1 MESKNDGIKHF
12 LSEDIEPNNNN
23 NNRHSAPVN
32 VRHFL
37 SEEIRSNNTM
47 GHEDNSPRVKGK
59 PGSVKKVLLGMLIG
73 LIVGLLVVGI
83 IIGALLFVYGTA
95 GFGAGVLAIL
105 GGFGAVAAWSHFV
118 GLSLLVVMAPVFL
131 GGYIG
136 KILSSEPTEP
146 FLITE
151 EVMSKDSLNTLG
163 GLGGSVP
170 QPQNESKP
178 KNQTISDEG
187 LNSIQ
192 LVNKKFKERMI
203 EKYSQTR
210 YQSKFENVFNT
221 VDAIGKA
228 KTSLQIHRAGLQGL
242 EDGVYHFPD
251 TNEYKQDILQYVAD
265 VRKAMQP
272 VEKDEFVEEDNV
284 RSGFS
289 Y

>member
-1 MESKNDGIKHF
+1 MESK
-12 LSEDIEPNNNN
+12 EDIGHFFSEKIESNNNN

-37 SEEIRSNNTM
+37 SEEIDSNNSA
-47 GHEDNSPRVKGK
+47 GHEDNSPAVKGE

-105 GGFGAVAAWSHFV
+105 GGFGVVAAWSHVV
-118 GLSLLVVMAPVFL
+118 GLSLLVVMAPVFA

-136 KILSSEPTEP
+136 KILSSESTEP
-146 FLITE
+146 CLITE
-151 EVMSKDSLNTLG
+151 EVLSKDSLNTLG

-170 QPQNESKP
+170 RPQNESKP
-178 KNQTISDEG
+178 INQAISDEG

-192 LVNKKFKERMI
+192 IVNKNFKEMMI

-210 YQSKFENVFNT
+210 YQAKFENVFNI
-221 VDAIGKA
+221 VDSIGKA
-228 KTSLQIHRAGLQGL
+228 KTTLQMHRAGLEGL
-242 EDGVYHFPD
+242 ADGVYHFTD

-265 VRKAMQP
+265 VRKAMEP
-272 VEKDEFVEEDNV
+272 IDKDECIEEDSV
-284 RSGFS
+284 RSGFA